1 MRLRK
6 IKLAG
11 FKSFVDPTTL
21 TIPGN
26 LVGVVGPNGCGK
38 SNIIDAVMWVMG
50 ESSAKHLRGDSLTDV
65 IFNGSSARNPVG
77 QASVELLFDNTEG
90 KAGGQYASYSEISIR
105 RQINRDAVSIYSL
118 NGTRCRRRDIQEI
131 FLGTG
136 LGPRSYAIIEQG
148 TISRLI
154 EAKPD
159 ELRTFIE
166 EAAGISKYRERR
178 RETENRIK
186 HTKENISRLTDIREE
201 LAKQLNHLQR
211 QAKAAERY
219 QRLKKEERQLQAEL
233 LVLNWKNLKTHMKDE
248 DEVVVRQENLVE
260 AGLAELRQVESDIE
274 KHRDKLVTANESFNT
289 AQSDFYSVG
298 GEISQLEQKIQ
309 HTNERI
315 TSIEQEIE
323 QAQQEEVDANK
334 HLQQDKSKLET
345 LITTASSL
353 EPKLQ
358 GSRNESDKAYEF
370 LNEAEQAMQSW
381 QSEWDTFNEAS
392 ADYSRQEQVGETR
405 LEHLQQDIED
415 AQQRRKAFEEEL
427 NSVDEQALHKIIE
440 EQSVSVKA
448 SEEKQ
453 VEFTHQLETKRER
466 LLALRNE
473 IHDLNEKA
481 NGQRR
486 AQQKLEGRLS
496 SLEALQ
502 QSSFGKDQEKI
513 SSWIESTGLTEKP
526 RLAQQLDVDP
536 DWVTAVE
543 IVLEDNLQDIV
554 VDDHDQ
560 YSTKLATLSEG
571 NLGIISSAGN
581 GSADLTSDAHADFT
595 LLSDKI
601 NASFSLAGLLDGIYI
616 ADSLDAAKQMRIQL
630 NGNESVIT
638 SDGMW
643 LGRGWSRV
651 CRGMDEQNRSLSRE
665 KEIQELRSRYANA
678 EKELQEL
685 EEHIEKSRSSHEQVE
700 QALNDLQSSLHQ
712 NQEEL
717 SQYRAALAASQ
728 AQQEQVLTRTAKIN
742 EELVSLDEQSKDDE
756 FEIETINS
764 SLQSVSGNRKDMEGQ
779 RETLINLKEQHR
791 DSLEKAR
798 QRWQATH
805 EESHGIAL
813 QLESISSQR
822 ASLEQ
827 AMKRNHMQLEHLQK
841 RCEDLKRAL
850 GEQEKPL
857 KGYQES
863 LELKLNDK
871 NAAEKCLTDARTSV
885 QTIENSLREFE
896 QLRGTKEQKL
906 QELRDLLE
914 KARLAT
920 QESRIRLQTVEEQ
933 LESNG
938 HEVASILEQL
948 VEDAD
953 VDTWKERLESM
964 ARKIQRLGP
973 INLAAIDEFSQ
984 LSERKTYLDSQ
995 NEDLTK
1001 ALGTLAN
1008 AIHKID
1014 KETRTRFKETFDKLN
1029 TNLKERFPQLFGG
1042 GHAYLELIGDDLLQT
1057 GVTIMARPPGKR
1069 NSTIHLLSG
1078 GEKALTAVALVFS
1091 IFELNPAPFCILD
1104 EVDAPL
1110 DDANVGRYSEMV
1122 IKMSSDVQFI
1132 FITHNKITMEIAHQ
1146 LLGVTMYEPGVSR
1159 LVSVDVEEAVEMAA
1173 IA

>member
-65 IFNGSSARNPVG
+65 IFNGSTARNPVG
-77 QASVELLFDNTEG
+77 QATVELLFDNSEG
-90 KAGGQYASYSEISIR
+90 RAGGQYTSYSEISIK
-105 RQINRDAVSIYSL
+105 RQINRDAISTYYL

-178 RETENRIK
+178 RETENRIR
-186 HTKENISRLTDIREE
+186 HTRENISRLTDIRDE

-219 QRLKKEERQLQAEL
+219 QGLKKEERQLQAEL
-233 LVLNWKNLKTHMKDE
+233 LALNWKHLKAHMKDE
-248 DEVVVRQENLVE
+248 EELVITQENLVE
-260 AGLAELRQVESDIE
+260 ARVAELRRVESELE
-274 KHRDKLVTANESFNT
+274 KYRDELVSANEGFNT
-289 AQSDFYSVG
+289 AQSNFYGVG
-298 GEISQLEQKIQ
+298 GDISQLEQKIQ
-309 HTNERI
+309 HTKERI
-315 TSIEQEIE
+315 SSIEQDIQ
-323 QAQQEEVDANK
+323 QAQQEEAGANQ
-334 HLQQDKSKLET
+334 HIQQDKDKLET
-345 LITTASSL
+345 LMATASSL

-381 QSEWDTFNEAS
+381 QVEWDTFNEAS
-392 ADYSRQEQVGETR
+392 ADYSRQEQIGETR
-405 LEHLQQDIED
+405 LEHLQQGIDESL
-415 AQQRRKAFEEEL
+415 QRRKALEQEL
-427 NSVDEQALHKIIE
+427 DAIDNDASRKTIE
-440 EQSVSVKA
+440 EQSASVKTT
-448 SEEKQ
+448 EEKQ
-453 VEFTHQLETKRER
+453 SEFTRQLEAKRET
-466 LLALRNE
+466 LLTLRNE
-473 IHDLNEKA
+473 SQVLNEKA
-481 NGQRR
+481 NEHRR

-513 SSWIESTGLTEKP
+513 SSWLESTGLTDKP
-526 RLAQQLDVDP
+526 RLAQQLEVET
-536 DWVTAVE
+536 DWVAAVE
-543 IVLEDNLQDIV
+543 IVLEDDLQDIV
-554 VDDHDQ
+554 VDDHEQ
-560 YSTKLATLSEG
+560 YTTELATLSEG
-571 NLGIISSAGN
+571 NLGIISA
-581 GSADLTSDAHADFT
+581 ADQASPTKTEFVRLA
-595 LLSDKI
+595 DKI
-601 NASFSLAGLLDGIYI
+601 KASFSLAGLLDGIYI
-616 ADSLDAAKQMRIQL
+616 AESLEAAKEIRTQL
-630 NGNESVIT
+630 TGNESVIT
-638 SDGMW
+638 RDGIW

-651 CRGMDEQNRSLSRE
+651 CRGMDEQNRTLTRE
-665 KEIQELRSRYANA
+665 QEIQELKSRHIAA
-678 EKELQEL
+678 EQQLQE
-685 EEHIEKSRSSHEQVE
+685 IEANIESSRVSYE
-700 QALNDLQSSLHQ
+700 QAEQAINDLQSDLRE

-717 SQYRAALAASQ
+717 SGFRASIAASR
-728 AQQEQVLTRTAKIN
+728 AQQEQIEARTANIN
-742 EELVSLDEQSKDDE
+742 EELVSLDEQTNDDE
-756 FEIETINS
+756 FEIKTINNN
-764 SLQSVSGNRKDMEGQ
+764 LLSVSGNCEDMEGQ
-779 RETLINLKEQHR
+779 REALISLKEQHR
-791 DSLEKAR
+791 SSLDSAR
-798 QRWQATH
+798 QRWQSTH

-822 ASLEQ
+822 ASIEQ
-827 AMKRNHMQLEHLQK
+827 GMKRNQMQLEHLQK
-841 RCEDLKRAL
+841 RCEDLKRYL
-850 GEQEKPL
+850 SEHEEPL
-857 KGYQES
+857 PGYQDK
-863 LELKLNDK
+863 LELKLKDK
-871 NAAEKCLTDARTSV
+871 VSAEKCLADARTLV
-885 QTIENSLREFE
+885 QTIEASLRESE
-896 QLRGTKEQKL
+896 QLRTVKEQKQ
-906 QELRDLLE
+906 QELRELLE
-914 KARLAT
+914 KARLGT
-920 QESRIRLQTVEEQ
+920 QESHIRLQTVEEQ
-933 LESNG
+933 LESKG
-938 HEVASILEQL
+938 HEVAAILEQL
-948 VEDAD
+948 AEDASVD
-953 VDTWKERLESM
+953 VWKERLEGL
-964 ARKIQRLGP
+964 ARKIQRLGL

-995 NEDLTK
+995 DEDLSK
-1001 ALGTLAN
+1001 ALNTLEN
-1008 AIHKID
+1008 AMHKID

-1029 TNLKERFPQLFGG
+1029 TNLKEKFPQLFGG

-1110 DDANVGRYSEMV
+1110 DDANVARFSDMV

-1132 FITHNKITMEIAHQ
+1132 FITHNKITMEIANQ
-1146 LLGVTMYEPGVSR
+1146 LLGVTMHEPGVSR
-1159 LVSVDVEEAVEMAA
+1159 LVSVDVDEAVE
-1173 IA
+1173 IAQIA

>member
-50 ESSAKHLRGDSLTDV
+50 ESSAKHLRGDALTDV
-65 IFNGSSARNPVG
+65 IFNGSTARNPVG
-77 QASVELLFDNTEG
+77 QATVELLFDNSEG
-90 KAGGQYASYSEISIR
+90 RAGGQYASYSEISIK
-105 RQINRDAVSIYSL
+105 RQINRDAISTYYL

-186 HTKENISRLTDIREE
+186 HTKENMSRLTDIRDE

-219 QRLKKEERQLQAEL
+219 QGLKKEERQLQAEL
-233 LVLNWKNLKTHMKDE
+233 LALNWKHLKAHMKDE
-248 DEVVVRQENLVE
+248 EELVITQENLVE
-260 AGLAELRQVESDIE
+260 AGVAELRRVESELE
-274 KHRDKLVTANESFNT
+274 KYRDELVSANEGFNT
-289 AQSDFYSVG
+289 AQSNFYGVG
-298 GEISQLEQKIQ
+298 GEISQLEQKLQ
-309 HTNERI
+309 HAKERI
-315 TSIEQEIE
+315 SSIEQDIK
-323 QAQQEEVDANK
+323 QAQQEEASANQ
-334 HLQQDKSKLET
+334 HLQQDKDKLET
-345 LITTASSL
+345 LVATASSL

-370 LNEAEQAMQSW
+370 LNESEQAMQGW
-381 QSEWDTFNEAS
+381 QVEWDTFNEAS

-405 LEHLQQDIED
+405 LEHLQQGIDESL
-415 AQQRRKAFEEEL
+415 QRRKALEQEL
-427 NSVDEQALHKIIE
+427 DAIDNDASRKIIE
-440 EQSVSVKA
+440 EQTAAVKTA
-448 SEEKQ
+448 EEKQ
-453 VEFTHQLETKRER
+453 SEFTRQLEAKRET
-466 LLALRNE
+466 LLTLRNAAQA
-473 IHDLNEKA
+473 LNDKA
-481 NGQRR
+481 NEHHR

-502 QSSFGKDQEKI
+502 QSSFGKDQKKI
-513 SSWIESTGLTEKP
+513 SSWLESTGLTDKP
-526 RLAQQLDVDP
+526 RLAQQLEVET
-536 DWVTAVE
+536 DWVAAVE
-543 IVLEDNLQDIV
+543 IALEDDLQDIV
-554 VDDHDQ
+554 VDDHEQ
-560 YSTKLATLSEG
+560 YTTKLATLSEG
-571 NLGIISSAGN
+571 NLGIISA
-581 GSADLTSDAHADFT
+581 ADQTSPVKTKFVR
-595 LLSDKI
+595 LVDKI
-601 NASFSLAGLLDGIYI
+601 KSSFSLAGLLDGIYI
-616 ADSLDAAKQMRIQL
+616 AESLEAAKEIRTQL
-630 NGNESVIT
+630 KGNESVIT
-638 SDGMW
+638 RDGIW

-651 CRGMDEQNRSLSRE
+651 CRGMDEQNRTLTRE
-665 KEIQELRSRYANA
+665 QEIQELKSGYATA
-678 EKELQEL
+678 EQQLQEL
-685 EEHIEKSRSSHEQVE
+685 EANIESSRISHEQAE
-700 QALNDLQSSLHQ
+700 QAINDLQSSLRQ

-717 SQYRAALAASQ
+717 SGFRASIAASR
-728 AQQEQVLTRTAKIN
+728 AQQEQIEARTGNIN
-742 EELVSLDEQSKDDE
+742 EELVSLDEQIKDDE
-756 FEIETINS
+756 FEIETINNN
-764 SLQSVSGNRKDMEGQ
+764 LLSVSGNRKDMEGQ
-779 RETLINLKEQHR
+779 REALINLKEQHR
-791 DSLEKAR
+791 SSLDSAR
-798 QRWQATH
+798 QSWQSTH

-822 ASLEQ
+822 ASIEQ
-827 AMKRNHMQLEHLQK
+827 GMKRNQMQLEHLQK
-841 RCEDLKRAL
+841 RCEDLKRSL
-850 GEQEKPL
+850 SEHEEPL
-857 KGYQES
+857 QGYQDE
-863 LELKLNDK
+863 LELKLKDK
-871 NAAEKCLTDARTSV
+871 VSTEKCLADTRTRV
-885 QTIENSLREFE
+885 QTIEATLRESE
-896 QLRGTKEQKL
+896 QHRIVKEQKQ
-906 QELRDLLE
+906 QELRELLE

-938 HEVASILEQL
+938 HEVAAILEQL
-948 VEDAD
+948 VEDASVD
-953 VDTWKERLESM
+953 VWKERLEGL

-995 NEDLTK
+995 DEDLTK
-1001 ALGTLAN
+1001 ALNTLEN

-1029 TNLKERFPQLFGG
+1029 TNLKEKFPQLFGG
-1042 GHAYLELIGDDLLQT
+1042 GHAYLELIGEDLLQT

-1110 DDANVGRYSEMV
+1110 DDANVARFSDMV

-1132 FITHNKITMEIAHQ
+1132 FITHNKITMEIANQ
-1146 LLGVTMYEPGVSR
+1146 LLGVTMHEPGVSR
-1159 LVSVDVEEAVEMAA
+1159 LVSVDVEEAVEMAQ

>member
-1 MRLRK
+1 MRLRN

-21 TIPGN
+21 HIPGN

-65 IFNGSSARNPVG
+65 IFNGSTARNPVG
-77 QASVELLFDNTEG
+77 QASVELLFDNSEG
-90 KAGGQYASYSEISIR
+90 RAGGQYTSYSEISIK
-105 RQINRDAVSIYSL
+105 RQINRDAISTYYL

-166 EAAGISKYRERR
+166 EAAGVSKYRERR

-186 HTKENISRLTDIREE
+186 HTKENISRLTDIRDE
-201 LAKQLNHLQR
+201 LEKQLNHLQR

-219 QRLKKEERQLQAEL
+219 QKLKKEERQFQAEL
-233 LVLNWKNLKTHMKDE
+233 LALNWKHLKAHMKDE
-248 DEVVVRQENLVE
+248 EELVITQENLVE
-260 AGLAELRQVESDIE
+260 EGLAGLRQVESDIE
-274 KHRDKLVTANESFNT
+274 KYRDELVSANEGFNT
-289 AQSDFYSVG
+289 EQSNLYGVG
-298 GEISQLEQKIQ
+298 GEISKLEQKIQ
-309 HTNERI
+309 HTKERI
-315 TSIEQEIE
+315 SSIEEDIE
-323 QAQQEEVDANK
+323 QAQREDADANQ
-334 HLQQDKSKLET
+334 HIQQDKNKLET
-345 LITTASSL
+345 LVATASTL

-358 GSRNESDKAYEF
+358 GSRNESNKAYEF
-370 LNEAEQAMQSW
+370 LNDAEQAMQGW
-381 QSEWDTFNEAS
+381 QVEWDTFNEAS
-392 ADYSRQEQVGETR
+392 ADYSRQEQIGETR
-405 LEHLQQDIED
+405 LEHVQQGIED
-415 AQQRRKAFEEEL
+415 SLQSQKALEQELGAIDEDALRKAI
-427 NSVDEQALHKIIE
+427 DENAA
-440 EQSVSVKA
+440 SVKIA
-448 SEEKQ
+448 EEKQ
-453 VEFTHQLETKRER
+453 AEFTRQLEAKRES
-466 LLALRNE
+466 LLSLRNE
-473 IHDLNEKA
+473 AQALNEKA
-481 NGQRR
+481 NEQRR

-502 QSSFGKDQEKI
+502 QSSFGKDQEKV
-513 SSWIESTGLTEKP
+513 SSWLESTGLTDKP
-526 RLAQQLDVDP
+526 RLAQQLEVET
-536 DWVTAVE
+536 DWVRAVE
-543 IVLEDNLQDIV
+543 VVMQDDLQDII
-554 VDDHDQ
+554 VDDHDK
-560 YSTKLATLSEG
+560 YTTELAALSEG
-571 NLGIISSAGN
+571 NLGIISAAGEEISA
-581 GSADLTSDAHADFT
+581 AQTEFVCLA
-595 LLSDKI
+595 DKI
-601 NASFSLAGLLDGIYI
+601 KASFSLAGLLDGIYV
-616 ADSLDAAKQMRIQL
+616 AESLEAAQEIRKQL
-630 NGNESVIT
+630 KANESVIT
-638 SDGMW
+638 SDGIW

-651 CRGMDEQNRSLSRE
+651 CRGMDEQNRTLSRE
-665 KEIQELRSRYANA
+665 QEIQELKSRHATA
-678 EKELQEL
+678 ETQLDEL
-685 EEHIEKSRSSHEQVE
+685 EANIESSRVSHDQVE
-700 QALNDLQSSLHQ
+700 QALNDLQSGLRQ

-717 SQYRAALAASQ
+717 SGFRASLAASHV
-728 AQQEQVLTRTAKIN
+728 QQEQIEARTTKIN
-742 EELVSLDEQSKDDE
+742 EELVSLDEQTKDDE
-756 FEIETINS
+756 FEIETINNN
-764 SLQSVSGNRKDMEGQ
+764 LQSVSGNRQDLEAQ
-779 RETLINLKEQHR
+779 REALINLKEQHR
-791 DSLEKAR
+791 SALESAR
-798 QRWQATH
+798 QRWQSTH

-827 AMKRNHMQLEHLQK
+827 GMKRNQMQLEHTQK
-841 RCEDLKRAL
+841 RCEDLRRTLIEHK
-850 GEQEKPL
+850 KPVP
-857 KGYQES
+857 GYQDE
-863 LELKLNDK
+863 LELKLKDK
-871 NAAEKCLTDARTSV
+871 VSAEKRLADARTLV
-885 QTIENSLREFE
+885 QTIETSLRESE
-896 QLRGTKEQKL
+896 QLRSVKDQKQ
-906 QELRDLLE
+906 QELRELLE

-920 QESRIRLQTVEEQ
+920 QESHIRLQTVEEQ

-948 VEDAD
+948 AEDASVD
-953 VDTWKERLESM
+953 VWKERLEGL

-995 NEDLTK
+995 DEDLAK
-1001 ALGTLAN
+1001 ALNTLGN

-1042 GHAYLELIGDDLLQT
+1042 GHAYLELIGEDLLQT
-1057 GVTIMARPPGKR
+1057 GVTVMARPPGKR

-1122 IKMSSDVQFI
+1122 VKMSSDVQFI
-1132 FITHNKITMEIAHQ
+1132 FITHNKITMEIANQ
-1146 LLGVTMYEPGVSR
+1146 LLGVTMHEPGVSR
-1159 LVSVDVEEAVEMAA
+1159 LVSVDVDEAVEIAA